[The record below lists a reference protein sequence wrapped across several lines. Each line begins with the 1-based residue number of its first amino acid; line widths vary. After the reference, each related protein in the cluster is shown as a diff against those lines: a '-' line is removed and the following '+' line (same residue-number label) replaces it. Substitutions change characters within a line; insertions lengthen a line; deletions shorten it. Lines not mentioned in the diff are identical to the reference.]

1 MAVPD
6 FQTIMLP
13 LLQLTSDQ
21 QEHSL
26 SEAIESLAEYF
37 SLSDKEFHELL
48 PSGRQGLFYNRVG
61 WASTYLKKA
70 QLLESTRRGWF
81 HITQRGYEVLR
92 ADPEKIDRKY
102 LEQFP
107 EYLEFR
113 VPSYSESDSSVVIET
128 EGESTPEESLETS
141 YNNIQDKLASEL
153 LEQIHS
159 CSPAF
164 FERMVVDLL
173 VTMGYGGSRLDAGK
187 AVGRTNDGG
196 IDGII
201 NEDRLGLDVVYIQA
215 KRWQNTVGRPEVQSF
230 AGSLEGVR
238 ARKGIFITTSDFS
251 QAAWDYVTRI
261 EKKIV
266 LIDGKRLAN
275 LMIEHGVGVTKVA
288 EYVINRVDIDYFTD
302 D

>member
-1 MAVPD
+1 M
-6 FQTIMLP
+6 
-13 LLQLTSDQ
+13 
-21 QEHSL
+21 
-26 SEAIESLAEYF
+26 
-37 SLSDKEFHELL
+37 
-48 PSGRQGLFYNRVG
+48 
-61 WASTYLKKA
+61 
-70 QLLESTRRGWF
+70 
-81 HITQRGYEVLR
+81 
-92 ADPEKIDRKY
+92 KY

-113 VPSYSESDSSVVIET
+113 VSSKSKLTGTDESEEES
-128 EGESTPEESLETS
+128 ESTPEEILEES
-141 YNNIQDKLASEL
+141 YNSIREELSSEIL
-153 LEQIHS
+153 DYIFN